1 MKLSNFSLK
10 IYMSSK
16 NSERKNA
23 NSYPATTIKLELN
36 SELVYNC
43 IEKGISTGNTDRN
56 QPYEVFKSKRYL
68 FETQNIVHN
77 TIKLYF
83 NSRQCRLS
91 K

>member
-1 MKLSNFSLK
+1 MRARMCVIYIFARIISRRSMKLSNFSLK

-43 IEKGISTGNTDRN
+43 ISSERN
-56 QPYEVFKSKRYL
+56 FYRKY
-68 FETQNIVHN
+68 
-77 TIKLYF
+77 
-83 NSRQCRLS
+83 
-91 K
+91 